1 MRISDWSSDVCSSDL
16 PPLPLERAL
25 EEINQQLRAW
35 KTQLQFEIDPD
46 VHQVVVSIVDSE
58 TGDKIRTIPSEA
70 LLRIARMIVQMQG
83 NAVQRSEEHTSEL
96 QSLMR
101 ISYAVF
107 CLKKK
112 TLYHQQTHNNMTR
125 IKP

>member
-1 MRISDWSSDVCSSDL
+1 MAVSPLAPAPLALPTVNVAPVPPEPAVAVTPAAASTNSGGAQDAAEGTGQ

-35 KTQLQFEIDPD
+35 KTQLQFDVDPN
-46 VHQVVVSIVDSE
+46 VHQVVVSIIDSE

-83 NAVQRSEEHTSEL
+83 NAVQTT
-96 QSLMR
+96 
-101 ISYAVF
+101 A
-107 CLKKK
+107 
-112 TLYHQQTHNNMTR
+112 
-125 IKP
+125 

>member
-1 MRISDWSSDVCSSDL
+1 MAVSSLASASLALPAAAVAPAPPEPAVAVTPAAASANSGGTQDAAAGTGQ

-46 VHQVVVSIVDSE
+46 VHQVVISIIDSE

-83 NAVQRSEEHTSEL
+83 NAVQTT
-96 QSLMR
+96 
-101 ISYAVF
+101 A
-107 CLKKK
+107 
-112 TLYHQQTHNNMTR
+112 
-125 IKP
+125 